1 MVSFVSGIEQLL
13 QGTTVKIDYE
23 LNGSSPVPGTRADN
37 LMGNG
42 HEIQSEKKYC
52 VYGNSP
58 FRKRVQY
65 VPPEVTGSCS
75 LLE

>member
-42 HEIQSEKKYC
+42 HEIQSEKNTAFTAIARFANGY
-52 VYGNSP
+52 S
-58 FRKRVQY
+58 
-65 VPPEVTGSCS
+65 TS
-75 LLE
+75 LLK